1 MNIIKILK
9 GAGMVMPLFSI
20 LACASFGKA
29 KDFTPYAP
37 MGLVTVMSNYDINWA
52 GEQTIESGVNISN
65 FVRRSLRI
73 ATDEEKVRVSKAG
86 DIINEAD
93 SLLRK
98 ILNEAEI
105 FHLEDKGRLI
115 NSATYAWG
123 GKNRGIKPE
132 NMAVADGYKF
142 VTYRDKEFSAELA
155 LETGVKSMLYIDFEF
170 TKEFVSGI
178 AKTGKCRARVK
189 MTAILID
196 PLGKIIQ
203 RKEFETFSRDLILV
217 SDGAYIEEELMEL
230 FQEPIG
236 EACYRFVWYY
246 TGVPKI

>member
-1 MNIIKILK
+1 MKTIKILK
-9 GAGMVMPLFSI
+9 WIGAAMFLFSM

-37 MGLVTVMSNYDINWA
+37 MGLVTVTSNYDINWI
-52 GEQTIESGVNISN
+52 GEKTIESGANISN

-73 ATDEEKVRVSKAG
+73 ATDKNKVRVSKTG

-98 ILNEAEI
+98 ILTEAEV

-123 GKNRGIKPE
+123 GENRGIIPE
-132 NMAVADGYKF
+132 NTVVADGYKF
-142 VTYRDKEFSAELA
+142 INYRDKEFSAELA
-155 LETGVKSMLYIDFEF
+155 LETGVKSMLYINFEF
-170 TKEFVSGI
+170 TKEFVSGF
-178 AKTGKCRARVK
+178 AKTGKCRARVM
-189 MTAILID
+189 MTAILVD
-196 PLGKIIQ
+196 PSGKII
-203 RKEFETFSRDLILV
+203 RRREFDTFSRDLIAV

-230 FQEPIG
+230 FKEPIG
-236 EACYRFVWYY
+236 EACYRFIWDY
-246 TGVPKI
+246 TGVPET